1 MKQQSFITR
10 MSRRTR
16 GLLVLSLVVGG
27 LTVVSASPA
36 QAEFAAMSQPVTGV
50 VTSKIDNRCPGADN
64 HDGIDLAAPMDR
76 PVYAAYRGTVSFAG
90 WQTGYGRI
98 VIINHPQGYSTR
110 YAHLAGFRVS
120 AGQAVARNER
130 IGRVGSSGNSTGP
143 HLHFEVRRSGSVH
156 NALNEAYVCGH
167 TYTQGNRIQ
176 ARFPDLPA

>member
-16 GLLVLSLVVGG
+16 GLLVLSLVVSG

-176 ARFPDLPA
+176 AGFPDLPA